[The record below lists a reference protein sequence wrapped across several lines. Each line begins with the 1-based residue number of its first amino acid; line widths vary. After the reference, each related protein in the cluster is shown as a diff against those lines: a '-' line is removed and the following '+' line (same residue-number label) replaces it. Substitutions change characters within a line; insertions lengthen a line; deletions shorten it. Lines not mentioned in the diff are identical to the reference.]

1 MLYFHLGSP
10 THRHSGP
17 DFPIRNELSDHAIYW
32 HSLVG
37 LIVIISPCRFKLS
50 ILVIVEVGGL
60 SRKDDRG
67 QSPRH
72 NSFRT
77 HISRC

>member
-17 DFPIRNELSDHAIYW
+17 DFPIRNELSDHANYW

-37 LIVIISPCRFKLS
+37 LIVIISPSHTCDCGSWRVK
-50 ILVIVEVGGL
+50 
-60 SRKDDRG
+60 
-67 QSPRH
+67 
-72 NSFRT
+72 
-77 HISRC
+77 